1 MTTVP
6 TPPIPVSG
14 KQERPWIFGA
24 VLIVVGA
31 LLFVAQF
38 VQDAGWLVLGGLA
51 VVFLAVYA
59 WTRQPG
65 WVIPGMILAGLAIGL
80 ACQSYGYDMN
90 DSAVVLGGLA
100 IVFLAVYAWTR
111 QPGWVIPG
119 MILGGL
125 AVGLALQSSGYDL
138 NDSAVVLGLAGGFL
152 AIAVFN
158 YATATFRG
166 TAGQWWPLIPGGI
179 LAVVGISQAVG
190 GTAAADIVERY
201 WPLVL
206 IAVGILVL
214 IGGRQQLARPK

>member
-1 MTTVP
+1 MTTTP
-6 TPPIPVSG
+6 TPPIPVTA

-31 LLFVAQF
+31 LLLLAQF

-65 WVIPGMILAGLAIGL
+65 WA
-80 ACQSYGYDMN
+80 
-90 DSAVVLGGLA
+90 
-100 IVFLAVYAWTR
+100 
-111 QPGWVIPG
+111 IPG

-125 AVGLALQSSGYDL
+125 AVGVGLQSYGYDM
-138 NDSAVVLGLAGGFL
+138 NDSVVVLGLAGGFL
-152 AIAVFN
+152 AIAILF
-158 YATATFRG
+158 YATGTFRG
-166 TAGQWWPLIPGGI
+166 TAGQWWPVIPGGI
-179 LAVVGISQAVG
+179 LAMVGIAQAVG
-190 GTAAADIVERY
+190 GTAAGDLVERY

-214 IGGRQQLARPK
+214 LGGRQQMARPKS

>member
-51 VVFLAVYA
+51 V
-59 WTRQPG
+59 
-65 WVIPGMILAGLAIGL
+65 
-80 ACQSYGYDMN
+80 
-90 DSAVVLGGLA
+90 
-100 IVFLAVYAWTR
+100 VFLAVYAWTR